1 MRNFPGAAACSARI
15 PVTTSL
21 CIAALLSTSALAQDV
36 PTSTADQE
44 DSLQGAALEEII
56 VTAQKRSERLLDVP
70 VPVTAITANT
80 LAERNQMQLQDY
92 FRQVPGLDLTSN
104 GGGSKSITL
113 RGVTTGGLN
122 NPTFAVAIDGVPYG
136 SSSALGYGDR
146 LVPDLDPSNLARVE
160 VLRGP
165 QGTLYGASSLGG
177 MLQYVTKD
185 PSLAEAEGAAAVD
198 FNSVE
203 DGDNG
208 YGARASISVP
218 IVHDALGL
226 GVSAF
231 KRKDAGFI
239 DDPARNRSDV
249 DGQDVKGGRL
259 NALWRPSERF
269 SLKLS
274 ALAQDSDGDAASQVD
289 ADFRLQP
296 TAGDLTQIRPPGTGM
311 FEGKIRFFTAAA
323 DAKLGSLDLT
333 SLSGYGI
340 NESSSAPDFPSPLW
354 GSLAQAFF
362 GESGTKLVTQM
373 ETKKFSQELRL
384 ASAQGEKF
392 EWMLGA
398 FYTDEKTTA
407 VQSMDAFD
415 ATTGADAGS
424 LIKFDFPT
432 RFEEYAAFG
441 NLTVHF
447 TDRLDVQL
455 GARQSRNEQTYNE
468 TDTGPTVPLLYGL
481 PGEVFVAPAQRLTDD
496 AFTYLVTPRFRFS
509 PDLMVYARLASGYRA
524 GGNNPLAP
532 LFGLPATFAPDT
544 TANYEV
550 GVKGSL
556 LDRTLTFDASAYYID
571 WSDVQLSQRDPATSI
586 AFFTN
591 GGKARSQGIEL
602 ALQANPLRGL
612 NIGIT
617 TAYIDA
623 VLKKDIPEGS
633 GIGHAGDRLPFSARF
648 SASLSADQEFPL
660 GDKAI
665 GYVGTSI
672 AYSGERQG
680 QFTTRLAPPPGSPPG
695 AVGEPGIR
703 NRFPSYTTVDI
714 RGGVKYDTWT
724 FNVFAHNIGNKRG
737 ILDGGARVGA
747 EPSATSDYCYTVIRP
762 RTYGVSLSTTF

>member
-1 MRNFPGAAACSARI
+1 MRSFPGTAARSARI
-15 PVTTSL
+15 PFTTSL
-21 CIAALLSTSALAQDV
+21 CVAALLSTSAGAQDV
-36 PTSTADQE
+36 TTSTADQE
-44 DSLQGAALEEII
+44 SSLLGAALEEIV

-80 LAERNQMQLQDY
+80 LVERNQSQLQDY

-113 RGVTTGGLN
+113 RGVTTGGLT

-226 GVSAF
+226 SVSAF

-249 DGQDVKGGRL
+249 DEQNVKGGRL
-259 NALWRPSERF
+259 GARWRLSERF

-296 TAGDLTQIRPPGTGM
+296 IAGDLTQSRPPGTGM
-311 FEGKIRFFTAAA
+311 FEGKIRFFTATA

-333 SLSGYGI
+333 SLSGYGV
-340 NESSSAPDFPSPLW
+340 NESGNVLDFPSPLW

-362 GESGTKLVTQM
+362 GVSGAKLVTRM

-384 ASAQGEKF
+384 ASAQAEKL

-398 FYTDEKTTA
+398 FYTQEKSTA

-447 TDRLDVQL
+447 SDRFDVQL
-455 GARQSRNEQTYNE
+455 GARQSRNEQTYDE
-468 TDTGPTVPLLYGL
+468 TDSGPAIALIYGL
-481 PGEVFVAPAQRLTDD
+481 PSGVFVGPTQEVSDSAA
-496 AFTYLVTPRFRFS
+496 TYLVTPRFKFS
-509 PDLMVYARLASGYRA
+509 PDMMLYARLASGYRA

-532 LFGLPATFAPDT
+532 LFGLPPTFDPDT
-544 TANYEV
+544 TNNYEL
-550 GVKGSL
+550 GLKGSL
-556 LDRTLTFDASAYYID
+556 LDRRLTFDMSVYYID
-571 WSDVQLSQRDPATSI
+571 WKDVQISQSDPASSI
-586 AFFTN
+586 VFFNN
-591 GGKARSQGIEL
+591 GGEARSEGVEL
-602 ALQANPLRGL
+602 ALQANPLHGL
-612 NIGIT
+612 NVGVT
-617 TAYIDA
+617 MAYSDA
-623 VLKKDIPEGS
+623 VLKEDLPEAA
-633 GIGHAGDRLPFSARF
+633 GIGHAGDRLPLSARF

-672 AYSGERQG
+672 AYSGERLG
-680 QFTTRLAPPPGSPPG
+680 RFATRLAPPPGSPPG

-703 NRFPSYTTVDI
+703 SRFPSYTTVDL
-714 RGGVKYDTWT
+714 RAGVKYDTWA
-724 FNVFAHNIGNKRG
+724 FNVFAHNIGNERG
-737 ILDGGARVGA
+737 ILDGDARTGA
-747 EPSATSDYCYTVIRP
+747 EPSVTSDYFYTVIRP